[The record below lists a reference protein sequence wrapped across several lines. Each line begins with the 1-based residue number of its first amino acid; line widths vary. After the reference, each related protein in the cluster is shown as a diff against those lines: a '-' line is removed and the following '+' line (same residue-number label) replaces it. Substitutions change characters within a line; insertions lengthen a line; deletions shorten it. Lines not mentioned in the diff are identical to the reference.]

1 MTKAII
7 TLLLACCFP
16 LTLTA
21 EVFRDSASNFEIDFP
36 AGWAVEKSNDPA
48 VILRLGQKDS
58 FAEFTKLESELS
70 DYYLKAR
77 VKEQVDSLRSKGN
90 TISGEVKPV
99 SIRGV
104 TTAYYV
110 RYDAM
115 GSAAYIS
122 FLTYD
127 EKSYAVSARGVDET
141 AFRNMLNRF
150 RKPGEVIKAPAPPP
164 RKPRKVASKVP
175 TVKPEDDITTQVFRD
190 GAEDSTGTAV
200 MVDSAPA
207 VSVEDVFKKDG
218 STDAVAA
225 AEPAQPAGPNM
236 AEAAAGLLSR
246 LSESAGSKEPPYIS
260 RSPLPV
266 WLAGLILGGWLIGA
280 ALARSGAAKYK
291 NPKIALPPTDV
302 PPDFFFPFL
311 VSRHSSSKEV
321 EYRILT
327 RQKQSLGAYYD
338 FEHDIWL
345 AIGFYGLVLFH
356 MAWAFAG
363 LVPGDNPLTNL
374 MLGLPG
380 GRLIASVP
388 DLVFLL
394 PLLFG
399 LYKRSA
405 RKEALEIFDHQSNKL
420 FTVRPENAY
429 GLLRDGNGKEV
440 ARLVEKADKDGRYW
454 EFVDIDNLVVFAVRD
469 DAPGISKACR
479 FFGVQGGRLRKHYGL
494 FVQDRRAGYV
504 FLDPTSPDRFQIHLE
519 YNYSRLSQPGHI
531 LAVVLYII
539 SREREHAYPTIF

>member
-1 MTKAII
+1 MMKALI

-16 LTLTA
+16 TALPA

-48 VILRLGQKDS
+48 VILRLGRRDS

-99 SIRGV
+99 PIRGV

-115 GSAAYIS
+115 GSPAYIS

-141 AFRNMLNRF
+141 AFRNMLGRF
-150 RKPGEVIKAPAPPP
+150 RKPGEVIKSPAP
-164 RKPRKVASKVP
+164 RKPRKTASRVPKVEP
-175 TVKPEDDITTQVFRD
+175 ADEFSGVQVFRD

-200 MVDSAPA
+200 MVASAPA
-207 VSVEDVFKKDG
+207 VSIDDVFKTEG
-218 STDAVAA
+218 STAA
-225 AEPAQPAGPNM
+225 ADGETAPPSGPNM
-236 AEAAAGLLSR
+236 AEAAAGLITR
-246 LSESAGSKEPPYIS
+246 LSESAGSKEPPYIN

-266 WLAGLILGGWLIGA
+266 WLAGLIVGLWLIGA
-280 ALARSGAAKYK
+280 ALARSSAAKYR
-291 NPKIALPPTDV
+291 NPRIALPPADM

-311 VSRHSSSKEV
+311 ISKHSSAKEA

-338 FEHDIWL
+338 FSHDIWL
-345 AIGFYGLVLFH
+345 AAGFYGFVLFH
-356 MAWAFAG
+356 LVWAFAG
-363 LVPGDNPLTNL
+363 LAPGENPLTNF
-374 MLGLPG
+374 MLSLPG

-388 DLVFLL
+388 DLLFLL
-394 PLLFG
+394 PVIFG
-399 LYKRSA
+399 LYKRA
-405 RKEALEIFDHQSNKL
+405 VRKEALEIYDHQSTKI
-420 FTVRPENAY
+420 FTVKPENAY

-454 EFVDIDNLVVFAVRD
+454 EFVDTDNLVVFAVRD
-469 DAPGISKACR
+469 DAPSISKACR
-479 FFGVQGGRLRKHYGL
+479 FFGAQGGRLRKHYGI
-494 FVQDRRAGYV
+494 FAQERRAGYV
-504 FLDPTSPDRFQIHLE
+504 FLDPTSADRFQIHLE
-519 YNYSRLSQPGHI
+519 YNYARLAHPAHI
-531 LAVVLYII
+531 LAAVLYII
-539 SREREHAYPTIF
+539 SREREHAYPTIL

>member
-1 MTKAII
+1 MTKALLTI
-7 TLLLACCFP
+7 LLACCFP
-16 LTLTA
+16 ITLSA
-21 EVFRDSASNFEIDFP
+21 DVFRDSASNFEIDFP
-36 AGWAVEKSNDPA
+36 SGWAIEKSNDPA

-58 FAEFTKLESELS
+58 FAEFTKLDSELS

-115 GSAAYIS
+115 GSPAYIS

-175 TVKPEDDITTQVFRD
+175 NVAPEEEFAVQVFRD
-190 GAEDSTGTAV
+190 GAEDSTSTAV
-200 MVDSAPA
+200 MAGTSTAVSIDDVFRREESTGSAPA
-207 VSVEDVFKKDG
+207 
-218 STDAVAA
+218 
-225 AEPAQPAGPNM
+225 EPAPPAGPNV

-246 LSESAGSKEPPYIS
+246 ISESAGSKEPPYIS

-266 WLAGLILGGWLIGA
+266 WLAGLILGAWLIGA
-280 ALARSGAAKYK
+280 ALARSSAAKYQ
-291 NPKIALPPTDV
+291 NPRIALPPSDV

-311 VSRHSSSKEV
+311 ISRHASTKEV

-338 FEHDIWL
+338 FAHDAWL
-345 AIGFYGLVLFH
+345 AVGFYGLILFH
-356 MAWAFAG
+356 LVWAFAG
-363 LVPGDNPLTNL
+363 LLPGDNPLTNV

-388 DLVFLL
+388 DLVFLM
-394 PLLFG
+394 PFLFV
-399 LYKRSA
+399 LYKRSM
-405 RKEALEIFDHQSNKL
+405 RREALEIFDHQSNKI
-420 FTVRPENAY
+420 FTVTPENAY

-440 ARLVEKADKDGRYW
+440 ARLVEKTDKDGRCW
-454 EFVDIDNLVVFAVRD
+454 EFVDTDNLVVFAVRD

-504 FLDPTSPDRFQIHLE
+504 FLDPSSPDRFQIHLE
-519 YNYSRLSQPGHI
+519 YNYSRLSQPAHI

>member
-1 MTKAII
+1 MKALF

-16 LTLTA
+16 VTLLA

-48 VILRLGQKDS
+48 VILRLGSAGS
-58 FAEFTKLESELS
+58 FAEFTKLDSELS

-122 FLTYD
+122 FLTYN

-141 AFRNMLNRF
+141 AFRNMLGRF
-150 RKPGEVIKAPAPPP
+150 RKPGEVIKAPASPP
-164 RKPRKVASKVP
+164 RKPRVVASKVP
-175 TVKPEDDITTQVFRD
+175 TVKPEDDLAAQVFRD
-190 GAEDSTGTAV
+190 GAQDSTGTAV
-200 MVDSAPA
+200 MVDSSPA
-207 VSVEDVFKKDG
+207 VSMDDVFRTEG
-218 STDAVAA
+218 STVA
-225 AEPAQPAGPNM
+225 AEPAPPAGPNM

-266 WLAGLILGGWLIGA
+266 WLAGLIAGLWLIGA
-280 ALARSGAAKYK
+280 ALARSSAAKYR
-291 NPKIALPPTDV
+291 NPKIALPPADV

-311 VSRHSSSKEV
+311 VSRHASSREV

-338 FEHDIWL
+338 FAHDIWL
-345 AIGFYGLVLFH
+345 AAGFYGLVLFH
-356 MAWAFAG
+356 LLWAFAG
-363 LVPGDNPLTNL
+363 LLPGGNPLTNL

-394 PLLFG
+394 PLIFG
-399 LYKRSA
+399 LYKRSM
-405 RKEALEIFDHQSNKL
+405 RKEALEIFDHQSNKI

-440 ARLVEKADKDGRYW
+440 ARLVEKTDKDGRCW
-454 EFVDIDNLVVFAVRD
+454 EFVDTDNLVVFAVRD
-469 DAPGISKACR
+469 DAPAISKACR
-479 FFGVQGGRLRKHYGL
+479 FFGVQGGRLRKHYGV

-504 FLDPTSPDRFQIHLE
+504 FLDPSSPDRFQLHLE
-519 YNYSRLSQPGHI
+519 YNYSRLSHPAHI
-531 LAVVLYII
+531 LAVVLYVI
-539 SREREHAYPTIF
+539 SREREHAYPTIL

>member
-1 MTKAII
+1 MKKALI

-16 LTLTA
+16 TALPA

-36 AGWAVEKSNDPA
+36 AGWAIEKSNDPA
-48 VILRLGQKDS
+48 VILRLGRNES

-77 VKEQVDSLRSKGN
+77 VKEQVDSLRAKGN

-115 GSAAYIS
+115 GSPAYIS

-141 AFRNMLNRF
+141 AFRNMLGRF
-150 RKPGEVIKAPAPPP
+150 RKPGEVIKAPAP
-164 RKPRKVASKVP
+164 RKPRKTASRVP
-175 TVKPEDDITTQVFRD
+175 RVKPEEEMPAVQVFRD

-200 MVDSAPA
+200 MVSTAPE
-207 VSVEDVFKKDG
+207 VSIDDVFRTED
-218 STDAVAA
+218 STA
-225 AEPAQPAGPNM
+225 AEPAPPAGPNM
-236 AEAAAGLLSR
+236 AEAAAGLISR
-246 LSESAGSKEPPYIS
+246 ISESAGSKEPPYIS

-266 WLAGLILGGWLIGA
+266 WLAGLIVGLWFIGA
-280 ALARSGAAKYK
+280 ALARSSAAKYQ
-291 NPKIALPPTDV
+291 NPKIALPPADV

-311 VSRHSSSKEV
+311 ISRHSSAKEV

-338 FEHDIWL
+338 FGHDIWL
-345 AIGFYGLVLFH
+345 AAGFYGFVLFH
-356 MAWAFAG
+356 LVWALAG
-363 LVPGDNPLTNL
+363 LAPGDNPLTGF

-388 DLVFLL
+388 DLIFLL
-394 PLLFG
+394 PVLFG
-399 LYKRSA
+399 LYKRST
-405 RKEALEIFDHQSNKL
+405 RKEALEIYDHQSNKI
-420 FTVRPENAY
+420 FTVSPENAY

-440 ARLVEKADKDGRYW
+440 ARLVEKADREGRYW
-454 EFVDIDNLVVFAVRD
+454 EFVDTDNLVVFAVRD

-479 FFGVQGGRLRKHYGL
+479 FFGVQGGRLRKHYGI
-494 FVQDRRAGYV
+494 FAQDRRAGYV

-519 YNYSRLSQPGHI
+519 YNYARLAHPAHI
-531 LAVVLYII
+531 LAAVLYII
-539 SREREHAYPTIF
+539 SREREHAYPTIL

>member
-1 MTKAII
+1 MTKALI

-16 LTLTA
+16 AGLAA

-58 FAEFTKLESELS
+58 FAEFTKLDSELS

-77 VKEQVDSLRSKGN
+77 VKEQVDSLRAKGN

-99 SIRGV
+99 PIRGV

-115 GSAAYIS
+115 GSPAYIS

-127 EKSYAVSARGVDET
+127 EKSYAVSARGVDEA
-141 AFRNMLNRF
+141 AFRNMLGRF

-164 RKPRKVASKVP
+164 RKPRPVAAKVP
-175 TVKPEDDITTQVFRD
+175 AVKTEDDITVQVFRD
-190 GAEDSTGTAV
+190 GAQDSTGTAV
-200 MVDSAPA
+200 LVDSAPA
-207 VSVEDVFKKDG
+207 VSVDDVFRTEG
-218 STDAVAA
+218 STGAA
-225 AEPAQPAGPNM
+225 AAGPAQPAGPNM

-246 LSESAGSKEPPYIS
+246 ISESAGSKEPPYIK
-260 RSPLPV
+260 RSPMPV
-266 WLAGLILGGWLIGA
+266 WLAGLIIGLWLIGA
-280 ALARSGAAKYK
+280 ALARSSAAKYQ
-291 NPKIALPPTDV
+291 NPRIALPPTDV

-311 VSRHSSSKEV
+311 ISRHASAKEV

-338 FEHDIWL
+338 FPHDIWL
-345 AIGFYGLVLFH
+345 AAGFYGFVAFH
-356 MAWAFAG
+356 LLWAFAG
-363 LVPGDNPLTNL
+363 LVPGGNPLTDL

-388 DLVFLL
+388 DLVFLA

-399 LYKRSA
+399 LYKRSV
-405 RKEALEIFDHQSNKL
+405 RKEALEIFDHQSNKV

-440 ARLVEKADKDGRYW
+440 ARLVEKADNAGRYW
-454 EFVDIDNLVVFAVRD
+454 EFVDTDNLVVFAVRD

-479 FFGVQGGRLRKHYGL
+479 FFGVQGGRLRRHYGI
-494 FVQDRRAGYV
+494 FAQDRRAGYV

-519 YNYSRLSQPGHI
+519 YNYARLAHPAHI
-531 LAVVLYII
+531 LAVLLYII

>member
-1 MTKAII
+1 MKKALI

-16 LTLTA
+16 ASLIA

-36 AGWAVEKSNDPA
+36 AGWAIEKSNDPA
-48 VILRLGQKDS
+48 VILRLGRKDS

-115 GSAAYIS
+115 GSPAYIS

-127 EKSYAVSARGVDET
+127 EKSYAVSARGVDES

-150 RKPGEVIKAPAPPP
+150 RKPGEVIKAPAP
-164 RKPRKVASKVP
+164 RKPRKTASRVPKVEP
-175 TVKPEDDITTQVFRD
+175 AEEFSGVQVFRD

-200 MVDSAPA
+200 MAASAPA
-207 VSVEDVFKKDG
+207 VSIDDVFKTEG
-218 STDAVAA
+218 STAA
-225 AEPAQPAGPNM
+225 ADGETAPPSGPNM
-236 AEAAAGLLSR
+236 AEAAAGLITR

-266 WLAGLILGGWLIGA
+266 WLAGLIVGLWFIGA
-280 ALARSGAAKYK
+280 ALARSSAAKYQ
-291 NPKIALPPTDV
+291 NPRIALPPADV

-311 VSRHSSSKEV
+311 ISKHSSAKEA

-338 FEHDIWL
+338 FPHDIWL
-345 AIGFYGLVLFH
+345 AVGFYGFVLFH
-356 MAWAFAG
+356 LVWALAG
-363 LVPGDNPLTNL
+363 LAPGENPLTNF
-374 MLGLPG
+374 MLSLPG

-394 PLLFG
+394 PVLFG

-405 RKEALEIFDHQSNKL
+405 RKEALEIYDHQSTKV
-420 FTVRPENAY
+420 FTVTPENTY

-454 EFVDIDNLVVFAVRD
+454 EFVDTDNLVVFAVRD
-469 DAPGISKACR
+469 DAPSISKACR
-479 FFGVQGGRLRKHYGL
+479 FFGVQGGRLRKHYGI
-494 FVQDRRAGYV
+494 FAQERRAGYV
-504 FLDPTSPDRFQIHLE
+504 FLDPTSADRFQIHLE
-519 YNYSRLSQPGHI
+519 YNYARLAHPAHI
-531 LAVVLYII
+531 LAAVLYII